1 MNPWWMVDLGSTE
14 IVQSV
19 AITPRNDCCTEEL
32 QGALIL
38 VGDSRD
44 EGGMPNN
51 RCAIIGSLAHG
62 KTEFFRCGMM
72 RGRYVSVVNPKREET
87 FLSFCEVRVFG
98 KASESISPSLPTPS
112 LESQLSTPNASNAS
126 DLIGPLLS
134 KQRPT
139 SQSSVFV
146 LSPFLQKPMNGSI
159 QSNYCVQTLQEND
172 PWWMID
178 LGSTRTL
185 GYVSITNRKD
195 CCPELI
201 KGTLILVGDSSD
213 QGGKWNAR
221 CAIIPSVGLGIK
233 QVFNCSEMNGRY
245 VTITKPGKE
254 KVLSFCDLKV
264 FGKTLNS
271 KNNVFY
277 DSSSTLPPTSDDDQ
291 QITNHG
297 SNSSYYNFDLTE
309 NNFAPVLSKGKPAFQ
324 SSISNPFGSPERAVD
339 GSLLSDFDEGNC
351 IQTNKEINPWWMVD
365 LGSTETVKSV
375 AITPRK
381 DCCTEELYGAFI
393 LVGELPENGGIFNSK
408 CAVIGSL
415 SRGKTEF
422 FRCGTMRGRYVSVIS
437 PKREIF
443 LSFCE
448 VRVFGKTSDFISH
461 DDLPI
466 TPPVTSLPKANDDT
480 VLTGPLLSEQRPTSQ
495 SSASL
500 PSQSPQK
507 PMDGSIQSGY
517 CVQTLQENDPWWMI
531 DLGSTQTLGFV
542 SITNRKDC
550 CPEQIKGTLILVGD
564 TPHHGG
570 KWNARCAIIPSLGLG
585 IKQIFSCGEMNGR
598 YVTITKPGRE
608 KVLSFCDVKVFGKA
622 QNSDKNGLSSTLSS
636 TSADNQQINNHFNS
650 YYNFD
655 LTQNNFAP
663 VLSEGKPAFQSSI
676 FSFSGSP
683 ERAVDGSLFSDFEK
697 GTCIQTDRKINPW
710 WMVDL
715 GSTEIVQSVALTPRN
730 DCCTEELRGAL
741 ILVGD
746 SHDEGGMPNNRC
758 AIIGSLAHGKTEFF
772 RCGMMRGRYVSV
784 VNPKREETFL
794 SFCEVRVF
802 GKASES
808 ISPSLPTP
816 SPESQLSTPNASNAS
831 DLIGPLLSKQRPTS
845 QSSVFIPSPFLQKP
859 MDGSIQSNYC
869 VQTLQENDPWWMI
882 DLGSTQTLGFV
893 SITNRKD
900 CCPELI
906 KGTLILVGDSPDQGG
921 KWNDR
926 CAIIP
931 SLGLGIKELFNCGE
945 MNGRYVT
952 ITKPGREKVLSFCD
966 LKVFGKSSN
975 SKNNVFHDSSS
986 TLSPTSG
993 DDQHITDHGSYYNF
1007 DLTENN
1013 FAPVLSKGKPTFQ
1026 SSISNPFG
1034 SPERAVDGSLL
1045 SDFDEGNCIQTNK
1058 DINPWW
1064 MVDLGSTETVKS
1076 VAITPRKDC
1085 CTEELY
1091 GAFILVGELPENG
1104 GIF

>member
-1 MNPWWMVDLGSTE
+1 
-14 IVQSV
+14 
-19 AITPRNDCCTEEL
+19 
-32 QGALIL
+32 
-38 VGDSRD
+38 
-44 EGGMPNN
+44 MP
-51 RCAIIGSLAHG
+51 
-62 KTEFFRCGMM
+62 
-72 RGRYVSVVNPKREET
+72 
-87 FLSFCEVRVFG
+87 
-98 KASESISPSLPTPS
+98 
-112 LESQLSTPNASNAS
+112 
-126 DLIGPLLS
+126 
-134 KQRPT
+134 
-139 SQSSVFV
+139 
-146 LSPFLQKPMNGSI
+146 
-159 QSNYCVQTLQEND
+159 
-172 PWWMID
+172 
-178 LGSTRTL
+178 
-185 GYVSITNRKD
+185 
-195 CCPELI
+195 
-201 KGTLILVGDSSD
+201 
-213 QGGKWNAR
+213 
-221 CAIIPSVGLGIK
+221 
-233 QVFNCSEMNGRY
+233 
-245 VTITKPGKE
+245 
-254 KVLSFCDLKV
+254 
-264 FGKTLNS
+264 
-271 KNNVFY
+271 
-277 DSSSTLPPTSDDDQ
+277 
-291 QITNHG
+291 
-297 SNSSYYNFDLTE
+297 
-309 NNFAPVLSKGKPAFQ
+309 APVLSKGKPAFQ

-1104 GIF
+1104 GIFNSKCAVIGSLSRGKTEFFRCGTMRGRYVSVISPKREIFLSFCEVRVFGKTSDFISHDDLPVIPPVTSLPKANDDTVLTGPLLSEQRPTSQSSASLPSQSPQKPMDGSIQSGYCVQTLQENDPWWMIDLGSTQTLGFVSITNRKDCCPEQIKGTLILVGDSSHHGGKWNARCAVIPSLGAGTKQVFSCGEMNGRYVTIIKPGREKILSFCDLKVFGKAWNSNTNVFHYFPSTLSPTSGDDQQ